1 DRRLDMILSE
11 FGTTSGKLQQSDA
24 FRHKLSIPKRTVL
37 IEKRGQFARN
47 VDSCRQTRGVKT
59 HKRGQRVSRRR
70 RPERMLQQQCREPH
84 RLMAEL
90 GADCSFRGR
99 SVIALVEQQI
109 ERPVDGRKSRRKVGR
124 RGNVEQPLRSREQ
137 FLGTRY
143 PLLNCS
149 MAADEGARD
158 LVYAEAAED
167 VENERDL
174 RLLR

>member
-1 DRRLDMILSE
+1 MILSQFATRGRQLE
-11 FGTTSGKLQQSDA
+11 QSDS
-24 FRHKLSIPKRTVL
+24 FGLKVSIPKRTVL
-37 IEKRGQFARN
+37 IEKRSQFARN
-47 VDSCRQTRGVKT
+47 VDSRWQTRGVKT
-59 HKRGQRVSRRR
+59 HERGQCVSRRR

-143 PLLNCS
+143 PLLDCS
-149 MAADEGARD
+149 MAADEVARD
-158 LVYAEAAED
+158 P
-167 VENERDL
+167 
-174 RLLR
+174 